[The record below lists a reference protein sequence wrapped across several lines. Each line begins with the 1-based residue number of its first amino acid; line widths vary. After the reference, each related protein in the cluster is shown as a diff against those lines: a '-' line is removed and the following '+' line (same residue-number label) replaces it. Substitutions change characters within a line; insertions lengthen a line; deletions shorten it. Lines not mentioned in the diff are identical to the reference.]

1 MDIVSIQKLL
11 SNQAK
16 ESMLE
21 LISHLAHWFLT
32 LFCFQ
37 VLNSARTTSI
47 HGVIGTPHPIEQKAL
62 LTLLGSTDLYFNNDF
77 LSSLCIVN
85 ELKMIC
91 GTGEDG
97 GWGYGSPGQRGT
109 RNIPST
115 LSWRGL
121 KAETMLSCWWTPP
134 VNQLEWQN
142 RGRASPAGDA
152 DQWWPLKICFW
163 NVFVL
168 TWVNKPHALVA

>member
-1 MDIVSIQKLL
+1 MTTTSMDIVSIQKLL

-21 LISHLAHWFLT
+21 LISHLIHWFLT
-32 LFCFQ
+32 LFLFQ

-47 HGVIGTPHPIEQKAL
+47 CGVIGTPHPIEQQAR
-62 LTLLGSTDLYFNNDF
+62 LTLLGSTDLYFNSDF
-77 LSSLCIVN
+77 LSSFCIVN

-97 GWGYGSPGQRGT
+97 GQGYGSPWQRGT
-109 RNIPST
+109 RNISST

-134 VNQLEWQN
+134 VNQLDDRTEGERALEVMQTN
-142 RGRASPAGDA
+142 GRPSE
-152 DQWWPLKICFW
+152 
-163 NVFVL
+163 
-168 TWVNKPHALVA
+168 